1 MKLKFS
7 TISLVSVLLCGIIF
21 ACSETHLK
29 HEDSTLAQTSSAE
42 GQSTQSPA
50 EKSDEANSVSLL
62 EILQTITN
70 GSVPIE
76 SLTEIPFEWE
86 TPVQEMVQLA
96 EKYAV
101 NSLDEF
107 RETHKDMIIQESPG
121 CIEAYDESEDLYVTV
136 QPTSMEDIPILI
148 ALRRLEGGDSLS
160 SAIVDIH
167 AGTKAISQFSGLN
180 ERWPGFHFV
189 RFHSNGNVHQFS
201 YSPTVDGK
209 AVIAQFDEGG
219 QLSECYALPL
229 DAQGPSIR
237 F

>member
-1 MKLKFS
+1 MKTEL
-7 TISLVSVLLCGIIF
+7 TVAALICMAMF
-21 ACSETHLK
+21 ACLQTDMK
-29 HEDSTLAQTSSAE
+29 QEDAVLSKTPSADEQTPLNKTE
-42 GQSTQSPA
+42 R
-50 EKSDEANSVSLL
+50 SDEEETTSLL
-62 EILQTITN
+62 EFLQTITN